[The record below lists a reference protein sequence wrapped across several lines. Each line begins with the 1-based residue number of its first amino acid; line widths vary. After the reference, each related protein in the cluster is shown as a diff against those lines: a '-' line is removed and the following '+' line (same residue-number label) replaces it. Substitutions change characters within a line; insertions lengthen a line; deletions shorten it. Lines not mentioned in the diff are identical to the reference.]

1 VQVPVVQLAW
11 CDFRGSLAR
20 TEAERRY
27 KYDGSPQANPPV
39 TPAAA
44 TAAGPDDQGGPAC
57 MSEVREQ
64 CDGAINTAAAA
75 AAVRGCGSGG
85 ASTARASA
93 HVS

>member
-1 VQVPVVQLAW
+1 MSSLPLPRYRVLGSDRQLGGGGGVCVQVPVVQVAW

-44 TAAGPDDQGGPAC
+44 AAAGPGDQGEPAC
-57 MSEVREQ
+57 MSEVRE
-64 CDGAINTAAAA
+64 
-75 AAVRGCGSGG
+75 RWSY
-85 ASTARASA
+85 
-93 HVS
+93 